1 MSLSKKELQE
11 LIDLVKDKKLPE
23 EMEDEDPLTK
33 VNKFILFF
41 KIKEGKNKVY
51 ISFIYEIYKQW
62 DKNPIG
68 KRTFQLRFSK
78 FFVSKYDMK
87 KRYYNLNHKPNQL
100 IKKMKELEDKRDDP
114 NEK

>member
-1 MSLSKKELQE
+1 MTKKELQE

-23 EMEDEDPLTK
+23 EAEDEDPLTK

-41 KIKEGKNKVY
+41 KLKEGKNKVY
-51 ISFIYEIYKQW
+51 VSFVYEIYKQW

-68 KRTFQLRFSK
+68 KRKFSLRFSK
-78 FFVSKYDMK
+78 FFESKRNNK
-87 KRYYNLNHKPNQL
+87 KWFYNLNYKPEQL